1 MPRPVSRRQA
11 LALGIGGAAIAAVG
25 GGGAIV
31 SARLD
36 KTDLARAVLVRLV
49 GPFRMSPADFT
60 AFVDAFDAAP
70 GFPAGLKGDFLTLAQ
85 TPTRGRD
92 VASLLPGQTGARF
105 ETFERDL
112 LTRFVM
118 STDLVRG
125 RATPDDEVRYLG
137 LSPACSS
144 PFARFES

>member
-1 MPRPVSRRQA
+1 MPRPLSRRQA
-11 LALGIGGAAIAAVG
+11 LALGAGGAVIAAV

-31 SARLD
+31 SASLD

-49 GPFRMSPADFT
+49 GPFRMTPADFT
-60 AFVDAFDAAP
+60 AFVDAFDATP
-70 GFPAGLKGDFLTLAQ
+70 GFPAGLKGDVLTLAQ
-85 TPTRGRD
+85 TLMHGRD
-92 VASLLPGQTGARF
+92 VASLLPGQASAWF

-125 RATPDDEVRYLG
+125 RATPDDDVHYLG